1 MANEILSKIDR
12 RNIIYRDDIG
22 LLHQCRGCRLRRRAP
37 LFWTLCH
44 LDAPADRVRPQRKS
58 EVVSCPDCRE
68 IVSRPARQI
77 LEAFA
82 LRERPA
88 VGGPPFRSQD
98 AE

>member
-1 MANEILSKIDR
+1 MANEILRKIDR
-12 RNIIYRDDIG
+12 SNIIYRDDIG

-58 EVVSCPDCRE
+58 EVVSYSDCRE

-88 VGGPPFRSQD
+88 VSGPPFRSQD